1 MGTANITVNVGG
13 NALGV
18 NAASV
23 TLRVV
28 PAFSDVLVNGTN
40 FGLNDGFPTTGF
52 IGAEFTL
59 NVTGLATDYNW
70 SSSNPSWVNVDSNGK
85 VSFIAEGNSSP
96 VTITATPV
104 AGGKPLNY
112 DFTVTDWFIS
122 DKNSAPVTAS
132 AANNYCVSTLSI
144 EQPTRLNLT
153 IGQRAGGSNALWSEW
168 GDLRAANYPN
178 ASFLASFYW
187 TSEVSSSDWHYIVRL
202 DNGLINDREDVRPAP
217 VVCLKK
223 L

>member
-1 MGTANITVNVGG
+1 VGTANITVNVGG

-85 VSFIAEGNSSP
+85 VSFIAEGNSTP
-96 VTITATPV
+96 VTITASLKT
-104 AGGKPLNY
+104 GGGDLTYP
-112 DFTVTDWFIS
+112 FTVRSWFINNGNNAMNWNDAS
-122 DKNSAPVTAS
+122 IWCSNQGLTQPVV
-132 AANNYCVSTLSI
+132 N
-144 EQPTRLNLT
+144 NLT
-153 IGQRAGGSNALWSEW
+153 LGTDVRGMGSLWSEW
-168 GDLRAANYPN
+168 GRMAAYPGSGFVTSN
-178 ASFLASFYW
+178 YW
-187 TSEVSSSDWHYIVRL
+187 TADVSNLNSYFRVSL
-202 DNGLINDREDVRPAP
+202 GNGSFAGNLNTNTIL
-217 VVCLKK
+217 VVCSQEF
-223 L
+223 